1 MRRSHLVV
9 GAIAILLA
17 ILLVWKL
24 RGGHEGDTPG
34 GGGDDDGTS
43 ETSKSG
49 GEKGTRGKN
58 AQAPASIGGKVTRAA
73 DGSPVPNAT
82 VAVSRD
88 QLIPIPGRRSADD
101 EPSILATT
109 DAKGE
114 WNVPTIA
121 AGSYSVGATAAGLI
135 PGSKLRVAVA
145 ANERTVVDLA
155 LVAGGATVSGMVADV
170 GGGPIGGA
178 RVTASKSSMSPFGG
192 RAELV
197 TVTGPDGKYV
207 LNLGDG
213 EYSLTAT
220 HEDYTRLTKRVEL
233 HGLPVAV
240 DFTLAPGAAIRGIV
254 VTRDGKP
261 VPDARVTAET
271 GRMMRDGGA
280 VGRSDDKGAF
290 ALTSLPSG
298 AIKLSAAAKGYA
310 SASPTVVELG
320 VGEQLEGVRIVVD
333 RAFSI
338 SGRVVRTGKPD
349 QGIAGILVG
358 CFSMGGSFGISD
370 DPTED
375 TGEFA
380 IHGLKPA
387 SYMLFAV
394 GEGSVPDIG
403 KAAEIVDKD
412 LTGIVIELDTGVVL
426 SGKVDPPMV
435 ASLGLEVDEDKMSF
449 GNMFGAMKAMIV
461 RGDSDATGAF
471 TLRAAPPGTFD
482 LVATTSDGR
491 KGKLA
496 VTVTTADQTGLVVKL
511 EPRASIAGKVVDE
524 KGAVVAGVRVNAVDD
539 DKGRGGFQFRGGFGG
554 NAGALSALDGS
565 FKIVGLEPGKIG
577 LVVEDDYGRIPYK
590 TEPKDKPQPFELTKA
605 QELTG
610 VTLTVESRDGV
621 IKGVVINADKSP
633 AADAWVS
640 LRPDSPPGTRRE
652 MMASFMRPSEPV
664 LTSADGTFSFTRL
677 RRGSYTISVEGPK
690 GASRASKSN
699 VKTGETVTLV
709 LEALGSI
716 TGRVTLAG
724 APMTEFDVSC
734 RPEERGM
741 RFGSDSS
748 SRRFTNADG
757 TYQIERLQPGEYTC
771 SASTA
776 SGTATGKTVVAS
788 GPSKLDLSVQAF
800 ATITGTVVDTVTG
813 KPVPG
818 LLVFATGDGV
828 DGKQFMDLMSGNGPT
843 TDASGKFVVGK
854 IPAGKGQIHVAPK
867 DATMNR
873 LATRDYTAV
882 AGQRIDLGTMKIVP
896 PRDGASGTYGFFPMV
911 TGEALMVGDVKDD
924 MPAAKAGL
932 VEGDK
937 ITAIDGR
944 PVAELTADVGKQLL
958 MPGAVPVGT
967 RVALTLERAGQPV
980 NATMIAI
987 EF

>member
-1 MRRSHLVV
+1 MRRSQLVI
-9 GAIAILLA
+9 GGIALLLA
-17 ILLVWKL
+17 ILLGWKL
-24 RGGHEGDTPG
+24 RGGNGEDSAVGSNDDPG
-34 GGGDDDGTS
+34 AEPSTSGGDKGARGG
-43 ETSKSG
+43 KS
-49 GEKGTRGKN
+49 T
-58 AQAPASIGGKVTRAA
+58 ATTASIGGKVTRVA
-73 DGSPVPNAT
+73 DGSPVPGAT

-109 DAKGE
+109 DAKGA
-114 WNVPTIA
+114 WNVPAIA
-121 AGSYSVGATAAGLI
+121 AGSYSVGATASGMI

-145 ANERTVVDLA
+145 TNERTVVDLA
-155 LVAGGATVSGMVADV
+155 LAAGGATVSGTVADV

-178 RVTASKSSMSPFGG
+178 RVTATKSTLSPFGG

-197 TVTGPDGKYV
+197 AVTGPDGKYA

-213 EYSLTAT
+213 EFAMTAT
-220 HEDYTRLTKRVEL
+220 HEDYTRASKHVEL

-261 VPDARVTAET
+261 VPDARVAAET

-280 VGRSDDKGAF
+280 AGRSDDKGAF

-298 AIKLSAAAKGYA
+298 AIKLTAVAKGYA

-338 SGRVVRTGKPD
+338 SGRVVRAGKPD

-358 CFSMGGSFGISD
+358 CFSMQGSFGISD

-375 TGEFA
+375 TGEFQ

-387 SYMLFAV
+387 SYLLFAV

-435 ASLGLEVDEDKMSF
+435 ASLGLEVDESKMSF
-449 GNMFGAMKAMIV
+449 GNMFGAMKALIV
-461 RGDSDATGAF
+461 RGDSDATGTF

-491 KGKLA
+491 KGKLEI
-496 VTVTTADQTGLVVKL
+496 TVAAADQTGLLVKL

-524 KGAVVAGVRVNAVDD
+524 KGAVVAGVRVNAIDD
-539 DKGRGGFQFRGGFGG
+539 EKGRGGFQVRGGFGG
-554 NAGALSALDGS
+554 NAGALSGLDGS

-577 LVVEDDYGRIPYK
+577 LVVEDEHGRIPFK
-590 TEPKDKPQPFELTKA
+590 VEPKDKPQRFELTKA

-610 VTLTVESRDGV
+610 VTLTVEARDGV
-621 IKGVVINADKSP
+621 LKGIVLNTDKSP
-633 AADAWVS
+633 AVDAWVS
-640 LRPDSPPGTRRE
+640 LRPDSPPGSRRE

-664 LTSADGTFSFTRL
+664 LTGADGTFSFTRL
-677 RRGSYTISVEGPK
+677 RRGSYTVSVEGPK

-709 LEALGSI
+709 LESLGSI
-716 TGRVTLAG
+716 SGRVTLAG
-724 APMTEFDVSC
+724 APVAEFDVSC
-734 RPEERGM
+734 RPEERGV
-741 RFGSDSS
+741 RFGSDATN
-748 SRRFTNADG
+748 RRFTNADG
-757 TYQIERLQPGEYTC
+757 TYQIDRLQPGEYTC

-776 SGTATGKTVVAS
+776 AGTATGKTVVAS
-788 GPSKLDLSVQAF
+788 GPSKLDLVVQAF

-828 DGKQFMDLMSGNGPT
+828 DGKQFMDMMSGKGPT
-843 TDASGKFVVGK
+843 TDANGKFVVDK
-854 IPAGKGQIHVAPK
+854 IPAGKGQVHVAPK

-911 TGEALMVGDVKDD
+911 TGEALMVGDVKEDT
-924 MPAAKAGL
+924 PAAKAGL

-937 ITAIDGR
+937 IIAIDGR

-958 MPGAVPVGT
+958 MPGGVPVGT

-980 NATMIAI
+980 NAAMIAV